1 MHARGVM
8 VVSVTVLGLLASA
21 CSGDRSAADRPA
33 ATSPPTSVLPAGE
46 NVADTAVL
54 GEPLDTL
61 APLAQRPSYLPEPVP
76 AVRVTA
82 DPQQESA
89 ELERRRDELATGG
102 SAAGDDSFTRVAEA
116 TPVRFMALTVDVGR
130 RRALN
135 PLRLTR
141 LAALMGVAAHEAV
154 GAAARSEVAPRP
166 DPVDRDEALGA
177 PLAGIDGFGVEVPDT
192 GLPPELVA
200 AVAQQTVACGQLP
213 VECPRF
219 ERLGRIAL
227 ERATA
232 SGRFWPSELDAAREL
247 GEAVAEATLAHAST
261 DGAAPWNGEPA
272 RVEPSGSPDSWV
284 PTPGQFAPALEPLAG
299 TWRPWNLSAPEQ
311 FRPPPPPEVG
321 SGEMDA
327 ALEQVL
333 ELGSNLSDRRLRVVR
348 FWEMGPGT
356 STPPGYWINDL
367 AIEDL
372 RTVAVADQASALAL
386 LSTALFDAGIAIW
399 DAKYTFDLVRPVTLL
414 RSGPSPAWLP
424 SLPTPAHPAYVS
436 GHAGFSA
443 AAAAVLGALIPQNA
457 DEYFDA
463 AAEAADSRVFGGIHY
478 WFDSAQGVALGTDV
492 AGEALAQAGVA
503 PVSGVDPIE
512 ARLELDDAAARP

>member
-1 MHARGVM
+1 MCARGLM
-8 VVSVTVLGLLASA
+8 VVSVTVLGLLFSA
-21 CSGDRSAADRPA
+21 CSGDRSVAGRPA
-33 ATSPPTSVLPAGE
+33 ATSPPTSALPAGE

-54 GEPLDTL
+54 GEPLETL
-61 APLAQRPSYLPEPVP
+61 APLAQRPSYLPAPVVG
-76 AVRVTA
+76 VRVTA
-82 DPQQESA
+82 DPQQESD
-89 ELERRRDELATGG
+89 ELERRRGELVTGG

-141 LAALMGVAAHEAV
+141 LAALISVSAHEAV
-154 GAAARSEVAPRP
+154 GAAARSQVATRP
-166 DPVDRDEALGA
+166 DPVDQDESLGA

-200 AVAQQTVACGQLP
+200 AVAQQTVACDQLP

-219 ERLGRIAL
+219 ERLGRIAV

-232 SGRFWPSELDAAREL
+232 SGRFWPSELDAAQEL
-247 GEAVAEATLAHAST
+247 GGAVAEATLAHAST
-261 DGAAPWNGEPA
+261 DGAAPWKGEPPGA
-272 RVEPSGSPDSWV
+272 EPGGSPGSWV

-299 TWRPWNLSAPEQ
+299 TWRPWSLSAPAQ
-311 FRPPPPPEVG
+311 FRPPPPPAVG

-348 FWEMGPGT
+348 FWEMGTGT

-399 DAKYTFDLVRPVTLL
+399 DAKYTYDLVRPVTLL

-443 AAAAVLGALIPQNA
+443 TAATVLGALIPQNA
-457 DEYFDA
+457 DEYSDA

-478 WFDSAQGVALGTDV
+478 WFDSAEGVALGVDV

-503 PVSGVDPIE
+503 PASGVDSIE
-512 ARLELDDAAARP
+512 SRLELDDAAARP